1 MSKDYTSTST
11 TIHREISKMKTFD
24 FEKVN
29 MLKKM
34 VDYITNEY
42 GKASNGLE
50 KEIYDEFEIK
60 EKFLDVDIDCGRKF

>member
-42 GKASNGLE
+42 GKASNGLQ
-50 KEIYDEFEIK
+50 
-60 EKFLDVDIDCGRKF
+60 RKNQL